1 MAHIIKSEL
10 EENLNE
16 RLGNFEFIGLW
27 VFYKFSFIILPFK
40 TYLTK
45 CNYTNALCL
54 YNISNKIFYV
64 HLLFSNIVSSDFLT
78 ITYF

>member
-16 RLGNFEFIGLW
+16 RFGNFEFIGLW
-27 VFYKFSFIILPFK
+27 VFYEFSFIIIPFK

-45 CNYTNALCL
+45 GNYTNALCL
-54 YNISNKIFYV
+54 HNISNKVF
-64 HLLFSNIVSSDFLT
+64 
-78 ITYF
+78 

>member
-16 RLGNFEFIGLW
+16 RFGNFEFI
-27 VFYKFSFIILPFK
+27 KFSFIIMPFR
-40 TYLTK
+40 TNLTK
-45 CNYTNALCL
+45 CNYINSFCL

-78 ITYF
+78 ISYF